1 MDRQYWASWRG
12 ELDDRE
18 FPPALAALGVLAAA
32 GASFSPTD
40 GSASGDAATF
50 LMALDRAKDGV
61 FDWRIPVRRAGP
73 LGGWPTWPNASAL
86 RAAWCDYLRQS
97 AALRPGGL
105 APGPRLS
112 LRSDLGHPAR
122 AIPYARLLATPEVG
136 ARSVNVASR
145 WTTPRRTSWHW
156 PFTMATLIGDPLAD
170 RLLTA
175 QASRPAGSPFR
186 VTEAERGD
194 PQVEV
199 LVIGAGVADA
209 LAKVLSAHVR
219 LRCALLVV
227 CGFAED
233 SPEAAEP
240 LLRAL
245 MLRLSAS
252 GVAVAEGI
260 RDGDDMVSRL
270 MNFADRL
277 VDNEPIDQALL
288 GGFKGRVVCLLGDDL
303 LRSSRLED
311 GLAHL
316 SRRLRRLPPDTRL
329 SFTASAD
336 TPLARRRGV
345 DGHGAEARAGDRGA
359 DLATALEVSAKL
371 SDTTGVGAAWLPKL
385 TRELQ
390 AAESLTHTPRYVHHR
405 SFRQSSRRFVEE
417 RRGYVIGEAVKVRFR
432 IGPKKVDSLAAPTA
446 FPEEA
451 LPHDGERHRLQLIFH
466 EPRQWKQPLQTEIW
480 LPERGDSTSA
490 SFRFVARVA
499 GDFVARLTVLHRGRV
514 LQTLLLRAAVV
525 ERREDLRDECT
536 GIRLEDEARV
546 RHDWSNLGARR
557 HFDLAFVFNHSVDG
571 RPRLTGIAEQRAWA
585 TDLSAIEQPV
595 REINDLI
602 SSVANTVADH
612 QDGLDQGDNPALLVQ
627 LARIGADVYSKL
639 YIDQLQQLNTAG
651 FDVGDDS
658 ISHIQVLTTRSDAL
672 VPIEFLYDWPPPDAD
687 AQVCPQHLQALQ
699 EGRCPGGCARM
710 AAPNR
715 YVCPMGFWG
724 LRKVIERHFYSAAV
738 GKPDGA
744 ELVVQSEPSAQRDQ
758 LDLRAGALVAHSR
771 EVTEDEMHELIALME
786 SALPGEVGLVG
797 DWDDWKQGVTK
808 RPGLLVA
815 FPHNEGRKQDVRLEI
830 GGSYLST
837 LRLPAEYVRAPGAP
851 PPLVFLLGCDTASTA
866 EDYASHVRYFR
877 QAGAAVVVST
887 IATVFGQHAVIVGEK
902 ILGRLLAGD
911 GRKSSC
917 LGEIIRDAKREALRA
932 SVPMALCVV
941 AFGDADWQI

>member
-1 MDRQYWASWRG
+1 MDRQYWAGWG
-12 ELDDRE
+12 DELDDSE
-18 FPPALAALGVLAAA
+18 FPPAVAALGVLTAANT
-32 GASFSPTD
+32 GFSPED
-40 GSASGDAATF
+40 SPASRDPAEL
-50 LMALDRAKDGV
+50 LMALDRANDGML
-61 FDWRIPVRRAGP
+61 DWRAPARRAGP
-73 LGGWPTWPNASAL
+73 TGGLSIWPPA
-86 RAAWCDYLRQS
+86 
-97 AALRPGGL
+97 AALRVAWRGYRQQGVALRPQGQ
-105 APGPRLS
+105 APGPRIF
-112 LRSDLGHPAR
+112 LRGGVRHPAR
-122 AIPYARLLATPEVG
+122 AIAFSRLLATAEVG
-136 ARSVNVASR
+136 ASSVSVSRR
-145 WTTPRRTSWHW
+145 WTPSSRISWQW
-156 PFTMATLIGDPLAD
+156 PFTVGTLAGDALADPLLA
-170 RLLTA
+170 A
-175 QASRPAGSPFR
+175 QASLPAGAAFR
-186 VTEAERGD
+186 LAEVARID
-194 PQVEV
+194 PPVEV

-209 LAKVLSAHVR
+209 LVRVLSAHVR

-227 CGFAED
+227 CGFGRD
-233 SPEAAEP
+233 SPETAEP

-245 MLRLSAS
+245 MQRLSAS
-252 GVAVAEGI
+252 GVAIAEGI
-260 RDGDDMVSRL
+260 RDGSDMIRCL
-270 MNFADRL
+270 MNFAHRL
-277 VDNEPIDQALL
+277 VDNEPIDQALFS
-288 GGFKGRVVCLLGDDL
+288 GFKGRVVCLLGDDL
-303 LRSSRLED
+303 LSSSRLES

-316 SRRLRRLPPDTRL
+316 SRRLRQLPPDTRL
-329 SFTASAD
+329 SFTTSAD
-336 TPLARRRGV
+336 TPPAWRRGV
-345 DGHGAEARAGDRGA
+345 DGRETEARASDRGA
-359 DLATALEVSAKL
+359 DLATALEVTAKL
-371 SDTTGVGAAWLPKL
+371 SDTAGATWLPRL
-385 TRELQ
+385 TREVQ
-390 AAESLTHTPRYVHHR
+390 AAESLTHTPRYVHYR
-405 SFRQSSRRFVEE
+405 SFRQNSRRFVEE
-417 RRGYVIGEAVKVRFR
+417 RRGYVLGEVFKVRFWIAPR
-432 IGPKKVDSLAAPTA
+432 GADSLAAPTA

-451 LPHDGERHRLQLIFH
+451 LAHDGETHRLQLIFH
-466 EPRQWKQPLQTEIW
+466 EPRQWEQPLQAEIL
-480 LPERGDSTSA
+480 LPERGESTSA
-490 SFRFVARVA
+490 SFRFVAREA

-514 LQTLLLRAAVV
+514 LQTLLLRAVV
-525 ERREDLRDECT
+525 LARREDLRDGDA

-571 RPRLTGIAEQRAWA
+571 KPRLTGIAEQRAWA

-595 REINDLI
+595 RDINDLI

-639 YIDQLQQLNTAG
+639 YIDQLQQLNTMG
-651 FDVGDDS
+651 FDVGSDS

-699 EGRCPGGCARM
+699 EGRCPGGCART
-710 AAPNR
+710 AALNR

-744 ELVVQSEPSAQRDQ
+744 ELVVQSEPNAQRDQ
-758 LDLRAGALVAHSR
+758 LDLRAGAVVAHSR
-771 EVTEDEMHELIALME
+771 ELTDDEMHELIALME
-786 SALPGEVGLVG
+786 RALPGEVGVAV
-797 DWDDWKQGVTK
+797 DWDDWKNGVKK
-808 RPGLLVA
+808 RRGLLVA

-902 ILGRLLAGD
+902 ILARLFAGD

-941 AFGDADWQI
+941 AFGDADWQL